1 MRQQPQLRNSAGRA
15 LSYQRMRRTLLIPA
29 ALALGGLLPAT
40 AMADPPDAPPPLSAA
55 LGTCKRSGVAEQRV
69 TEFVGSMPARPGA
82 SRMRMRFELER
93 KRPNTRRWR
102 RVPRAVGFGK
112 WERSLPSRAGFIFHK
127 RVVGLRVPARYRAL
141 ISFVWTRSNGTVVQR
156 AQRRSAACWQ
166 PDLRPDLRLDS
177 ALGVVPAA
185 QPGLAL
191 YTMMVRNAGRSA
203 SGPFSVRIG
212 TGRSEAASLAA
223 GERRW
228 LLVLAP
234 VCAGGSLVSA
244 RVDEEDRVD
253 ESREDANSARLPCPL
268 G

>member
-1 MRQQPQLRNSAGRA
+1 
-15 LSYQRMRRTLLIPA
+15 MRRTLLIPA
-29 ALALGGLLPAT
+29 ALALGGLLPA
-40 AMADPPDAPPPLSAA
+40 AVMADAPSDAPPPLRAA
-55 LGTCKRSGVAEQRV
+55 LGSCKHSGVARLRV
-69 TEFVGSMPARPGA
+69 TEFVGSMPARAGA
-82 SRMRMRFELER
+82 SRMRMRFDLER
-93 KRPNTRRWR
+93 KRPNARRWR
-102 RVPRAVGFGK
+102 RVRGAAGFGK

-127 RVVGLRVPARYRAL
+127 RVVGLWVPARYRAL
-141 ISFVWTRSNGTVVQR
+141 IMFAWERSDGTVLQR

-166 PDLRPDLRLDS
+166 PDLRPDSTLS
-177 ALGVVPAA
+177 GVPAA

-191 YTMMVRNAGRSA
+191 YTLMVRNAGRSA

-253 ESREDANSARLPCPL
+253 ESREDANSVRLPCPL